1 MEKQNYNFA
10 TAISMVIGVVI
21 GSGIFFKADDILI
34 AVNGNVGLGLL
45 GFFIVGIGV
54 LFGALSVSYY
64 AELDKNNEGLIGYSK
79 MALGRKF
86 AYVVGWFSITCYFPT
101 LMVIL
106 ALLTA
111 DYLGM
116 LIGIDSQLYITIAT
130 AFFLFTNMWINIKYP
145 KASGEL
151 QVISTIAKLAPLIL
165 IGVVGALFFTPD
177 ANVAASTTEL
187 SGGSPM
193 TALIAIAFSF
203 DGWIVATNIAG
214 DLENSKKNLPRAL
227 ALGSIV
233 IMAVYML
240 YFYGVC
246 QILGPDKIV
255 ALGDDH
261 IQVAAQAL
269 LGPIGAKLILVF
281 VVISVYGGFNGMTLA
296 YIRLPQEMVEMGLM
310 KLPRKYEGN
319 IFNYS
324 VIMVSIV
331 AIAWFIFEQL
341 IDYNLIFTNLENPF
355 DISSM
360 PIMLIYIVYI
370 VLFAAVNK
378 FVKNQSIGKRLYY
391 LVISLIA
398 IVTSLMIIGGTME
411 INGLLYIGFTI
422 VITIIGVP
430 FYKSLDEKDLN

>member
-1 MEKQNYNFA
+1 MEKQSYNFA

-21 GSGIFFKADDILI
+21 GSGIFFKADDILV

-45 GFFIVGIGV
+45 GFLIVGIGV

-64 AELDKNNEGLIGYSK
+64 AELDQNNEGLIGYSK
-79 MALGRKF
+79 MALGRRF
-86 AYVVGWFSITCYFPT
+86 AYIVGWFSITCYFPT

-116 LIGIDSQLYITIAT
+116 LLGIDSQLYITLAT

-151 QVISTIAKLAPLIL
+151 QVISTIAKLVPLIV
-165 IGVVGALFFTPD
+165 IGLVGAFFFTNGSD
-177 ANVAASTTEL
+177 IANTSSEL

-214 DLENSKKNLPRAL
+214 ELEDSKKNLPRAL

-233 IMAVYML
+233 IMVVYML

-246 QILGPDKIV
+246 QILSPSEIV
-255 ALGDDH
+255 ALGDNH
-261 IQVAAQAL
+261 IAVAAQTL
-269 LGPIGAKLILVF
+269 LGDVGSKVILLF

-296 YIRLPQEMVEMGLM
+296 YVRLPQEMVEMNLM
-310 KLPRKYEGN
+310 KLPKKYKDN
-319 IFNYS
+319 TYQFSIMIVS
-324 VIMVSIV
+324 VV
-331 AIAWFIFEQL
+331 AIIWFIFEQL
-341 IDYNLIFTNLENPF
+341 IDYSLIFTKLENPF

-360 PIMLIYIVYI
+360 PIMIIYIVYI

-378 FVKNQSIGKRLYY
+378 FVKDQPLGRRLYY
-391 LVISLIA
+391 LVISSIA
-398 IVTSLMIIGGTME
+398 VITSIMIIVGTME
-411 INGLLYIGFTI
+411 INGMLYII
-422 VITIIGVP
+422 MSIAITAIGIP
-430 FYKSLDEKDLN
+430 FYRKQSSLE